1 VRGWHNLST
10 IDAHSNAL
18 SRAHARTTPSHPAAA
33 RPITPPVTKTAII
46 LFNLGGPDS
55 AASVRPFLFNLF
67 NDPAIIAVPQPL
79 RFLLAKFIAA
89 RREKVA
95 AGMYA
100 ELGGGSPLLPNTQAQ
115 AAALT
120 AALNDPG
127 ARVFIAMRYWH
138 PLTEAT
144 VREVKA
150 FAPDRIVLLPLY
162 PQFSTT
168 TTGSSVRAWTRAA
181 HAAGLQAPT
190 ATICCYETET
200 GFIDAVVE
208 LLRPSLRAAA
218 QGGAPRVLFSAH
230 GLPKK
235 IVTGGDPYQWQVEQ
249 TAAAIVAK
257 LDQPGLDWRV
267 TYQSRVGPLE
277 WIGPYTEDEIERA
290 GAEKKP
296 LVIVPI
302 AFVSEHSETLVELDI
317 AYRKLAQDSG
327 VPRYERV
334 ATVGTHPAFIAALAR
349 LVSAARPGIC
359 PGGAS
364 CPANWTRCL
373 QREALT

>member
-1 VRGWHNLST
+1 
-10 IDAHSNAL
+10 
-18 SRAHARTTPSHPAAA
+18 
-33 RPITPPVTKTAII
+33 VTKTAII
-46 LFNLGGPDS
+46 LFNLGGPDV
-55 AASVRPFLFNLF
+55 AQAVRPFLFNLF

-79 RFLLAKFIAA
+79 RFLLAKLVSK

-95 AGMYA
+95 AEMYA
-100 ELGGGSPLLPNTQAQ
+100 ELGGGSPLLANTQAQ

-120 AALNDPG
+120 AALNDSG

-181 HAAGLQAPT
+181 KAIGLAAPT
-190 ATICCYETET
+190 ATICCYETEP
-200 GFIDAVVE
+200 GFIDAIVD
-208 LLRPSLRAAA
+208 LLRPALAAAA
-218 QGGAPRVLFSAH
+218 QASKPRVLFSAH

-235 IVTGGDPYQWQVEQ
+235 IVAGGDPYQWQVEQ
-249 TAAAIVAK
+249 TAAAILAK
-257 LDQPGLDWRV
+257 LNQPDLDWRV

-277 WIGPYTEDEIERA
+277 WIGPYTDDEIRQA
-290 GAEKKP
+290 GAERKP
-296 LVIVPI
+296 LVVVPV

-317 AYRKLAQDSG
+317 AYRKLAQASG

-334 ATVGTHPAFIAALAR
+334 ATVGTHAAFIAGLAR
-349 LVSAARPGIC
+349 LATSARPGIC
-359 PGGAS
+359 PGSTS
-364 CPANWTRCL
+364 CPTNWARCL
-373 QREALT
+373 PREVRA